1 MVSLIVAAACFLG
14 IHIFV
19 SGTRLRDV
27 IVGRIGERSYLAIFS
42 LGSLGIIIWMSG
54 AYGAA
59 PYLKLWSAGAASRHI
74 AFALMLPA
82 VFLVVTG
89 LATRNP
95 TATGGAPLLER
106 ERAAVGIM
114 TVTRHPFMWG
124 IVIWSLAHL
133 LANGDIASL
142 IFFGSF
148 GAVALIGPHLIDAKL
163 AKRKGEAWAKYAAET
178 SWLPFQAIVQRRNTL
193 RLREIGWWRLALA
206 LVVYA
211 VLLVLV
217 HDWLIGMPLI
227 DL

>member
-1 MVSLIVAAACFLG
+1 MVSLIVAAVCFLG

-133 LANGDIASL
+133 LANGDIEISQ
-142 IFFGSF
+142 
-148 GAVALIGPHLIDAKL
+148 
-163 AKRKGEAWAKYAAET
+163 YATRVDCEYAR
-178 SWLPFQAIVQRRNTL
+178 A
-193 RLREIGWWRLALA
+193 
-206 LVVYA
+206 A
-211 VLLVLV
+211 VLQVAGELVERARCVSSLS
-217 HDWLIGMPLI
+217 GAG
-227 DL
+227 